1 MNDRRWTWLRGLF
14 LVGFAIALPLFA
26 YPPLTRW
33 ADRMVYGAPKPIV
46 PPLASPALAS
56 GQSLNPVRADAA
68 APGAPSP
75 AEALAA
81 GPERDFS
88 RGIDAPFAPPPS
100 PPLAPAASGRSPDFP
115 VAQIGAPIIG
125 AEPARSPEV
134 RLQDIRQQ
142 LEDLGAKSLV
152 LEMTAG
158 DASYRF
164 ACEMFVAPQSAE
176 TRSFVAVTDS
186 PLAAA
191 EQVLR
196 EVSNWRVAQV
206 DASRA
211 KSLR

>member
-14 LVGFAIALPLFA
+14 LAGFALALPLFA

-33 ADRMVYGAPKPIV
+33 ADRMLYGAPKPIV
-46 PPLASPALAS
+46 PALDSPALAG
-56 GQSLNPVRADAA
+56 GQSLSPVRADAA

-81 GPERDFS
+81 GPPRDFT
-88 RGIDAPFAPPPS
+88 RGIDAPFAPPA
-100 PPLAPAASGRSPDFP
+100 PPQLAPARPTETPALP
-115 VAQIGAPIIG
+115 VAQIGSPLAG
-125 AEPARSPEV
+125 ADPARSPEV

-164 ACEMFVAPQSAE
+164 ACEMFIAPQSAE
-176 TRSFVAVTDS
+176 TRSFVAVTES

-196 EVSNWRVAQV
+196 EVSSWRVAQA
-206 DASRA
+206 DASRP
-211 KSLR
+211 KTLR